1 LAEVEME
8 SLRKSAA
15 ILKEANDSLRSWVF
29 LLVSFIS
36 RFTRKITKNMDK
48 QETQVLSSLTFETV
62 EPH

>member
-1 LAEVEME
+1 LAEGEVE

-29 LLVSFIS
+29 LLVSCIS

-62 EPH
+62 E